1 MWAVNGFTFNQK
13 YNTFASFGADG
24 TIVTWNKDNKSKL
37 RASSDFGQPIVCAD
51 FSEDGSFLAYAIGYD
66 WSKGAEGLK
75 EKPYVNKLF
84 LRTPDIGSEVFKV
97 GK

>member
-1 MWAVNGFTFNQK
+1 M
-13 YNTFASFGADG
+13 
-24 TIVTWNKDNKSKL
+24 
-37 RASSDFGQPIVCAD
+37 CAD

-84 LRTPDIGSEVFKV
+84 LRTPDIGSEVFKP
-97 GK
+97 GKWLNYIFFKFYSIQLINLNQQAAIINFIIF